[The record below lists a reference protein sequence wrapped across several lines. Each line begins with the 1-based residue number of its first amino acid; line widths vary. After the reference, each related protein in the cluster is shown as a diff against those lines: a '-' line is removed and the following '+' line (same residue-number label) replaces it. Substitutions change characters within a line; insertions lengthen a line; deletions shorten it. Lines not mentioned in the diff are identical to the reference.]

1 MRAFLMASVLCIF
14 TNILF
19 VATAAPP
26 VPAEPSRQH
35 HPVLNPA

>member
-19 VATAAPP
+19 VSTAAPP
-26 VPAEPSRQH
+26 ALSQH
-35 HPVLNPA
+35 HPDLNPA